1 MAALPAQHD
10 PLNRL
15 ASAVISYRNHREGW
29 PQGFQGLQR
38 SYSAI
43 NETEREDGVLKEP
56 NPESARWCLGN
67 QQSLLSHRQLTN
79 IPACGVRLAG
89 WGTGGALPS
98 RKRRSAEAEAG
109 LTTSAQEPPPPTPS
123 AQLLCSRAPRPSP
136 ILRQETCHQS
146 PAVTQLLFAQ
156 AYLPTCTELEG
167 KQITWPAHGRN
178 FIQRWP
184 PFNHLFH

>member
-15 ASAVISYRNHREGW
+15 ARNHREGW

-43 NETEREDGVLKEP
+43 NKTEREDGVLKEP

-67 QQSLLSHRQLTN
+67 QQSLLSHRQLTR
-79 IPACGVRLAG
+79 IPVRGVRLAG

-98 RKRRSAEAEAG
+98 RKRRGAEAEAG

-136 ILRQETCHQS
+136 ILQSGNLPPEPCCDPALVRSGFICPRAQNWKGNRSHGQHTAGTSSRDDLPLITYFINKET
-146 PAVTQLLFAQ
+146 
-156 AYLPTCTELEG
+156 
-167 KQITWPAHGRN
+167 
-178 FIQRWP
+178 
-184 PFNHLFH
+184 

>member
-15 ASAVISYRNHREGW
+15 ASAVISYRNHQEGW

-67 QQSLLSHRQLTN
+67 QQSLLSHRQLTR
-79 IPACGVRLAG
+79 IPARGVRLAG

-98 RKRRSAEAEAG
+98 RKRRGAEAEAG
-109 LTTSAQEPPPPTPS
+109 LTTSAQEPPPPTPVSTTPLLQGAPSIADS
-123 AQLLCSRAPRPSP
+123 ASGNLPPEPC
-136 ILRQETCHQS
+136 CD
-146 PAVTQLLFAQ
+146 PALVRSGLFAHVHRTGRETDHMASTWQ
-156 AYLPTCTELEG
+156 ELHPEM
-167 KQITWPAHGRN
+167 TS
-178 FIQRWP
+178 
-184 PFNHLFH
+184 L